1 MNVLESDFNLAV
13 DNVVSTLDGILQLYE
28 GQKKL
33 LRNLVDRE
41 NVFYTSPTNSG
52 KTIPPVILPAILKEL
67 NKLGYNFPVH
77 PKVLFVTVLNSLQA
91 SLVTSMDQLGIISEV
106 LNKENAE
113 YVLASEATVI
123 FVGPEI
129 LKLNEVSKALLQQRS
144 KFVCKVID
152 EAHLG
157 KIFAKLSPTGLS

>member
-67 NKLGYNFPVH
+67 NI
-77 PKVLFVTVLNSLQA
+77 
-91 SLVTSMDQLGIISEV
+91 QL
-106 LNKENAE
+106 
-113 YVLASEATVI
+113 
-123 FVGPEI
+123 
-129 LKLNEVSKALLQQRS
+129 
-144 KFVCKVID
+144 
-152 EAHLG
+152 
-157 KIFAKLSPTGLS
+157 

>member
-1 MNVLESDFNLAV
+1 M
-13 DNVVSTLDGILQLYE
+13 YE
-28 GQKKL
+28 GQKQL
-33 LRNLVDRE
+33 LCHIVDRKY
-41 NVFYTSPTNSG
+41 VFFTSPTNNG

-67 NKLGYNFPVH
+67 NKLGYNFPLH

-91 SLVTSMDQLGIISEV
+91 SLVSFMDQAGIRCEV

-113 YVLASEATVI
+113 YVLASEASVI

-129 LKLNEVSKALLQQRS
+129 LKLNEVSKVLLQQRS

-157 KIFAKLSPTGLS
+157 KIFDKLSPTGLCWNSIF